1 MERSAGRAAAWL
13 GHESLEPPPK
23 SDLQTRL
30 LRRHPSWEVLVGVV
44 ELLTGVCVSSEQHT
58 LSYTFVFSLTRLRI

>member
-1 MERSAGRAAAWL
+1 MCLKKCCRDQTGDGDVRVERSAGRAAAWL

-44 ELLTGVCVSSEQHT
+44 ELLTGQVCV
-58 LSYTFVFSLTRLRI
+58 F